1 MGFRVDL
8 RPPILLPLLG
18 EAAVGNKFLDAV
30 PDALPPA
37 DRGFPVLD
45 GLGIFYKD
53 DPAVPELR
61 DPLTNDSR
69 RFKVWRNDDREVLQ
83 VFSDFEDRL
92 RASPVLGANPE
103 VGEGLEHR
111 RRVVGVGARG
121 VGRFR
126 KVYGVAEVVP
136 GIWPVEN
143 DKVR

>member
-83 VFSDFEDRL
+83 VFRDF
-92 RASPVLGANPE
+92 
-103 VGEGLEHR
+103 
-111 RRVVGVGARG
+111 
-121 VGRFR
+121 
-126 KVYGVAEVVP
+126 
-136 GIWPVEN
+136 
-143 DKVR
+143 